1 MSVDD
6 LEQRVSDLERRHDR
20 TRALLVDALSGA
32 VILLIGFFVR
42 PDGWFAAIL
51 GFSGGLFV
59 PRVITPLFLR
69 DRPADQANASKCA
82 PPVAPWRDLDRGSIG
97 NRKAAG

>member
-20 TRALLVDALSGA
+20 TRALLVDVLSAA
-32 VILLIGFFVR
+32 VILLIGFIFR

-51 GFSGGLFV
+51 GFAGGVFV
-59 PRVITPLFLR
+59 PRVITSLFLR
-69 DRPADQANASKCA
+69 DRPADQASASRPA
-82 PPVAPWRDLDRGSIG
+82 PPVAPWRDLDRGTIG